1 MVKNNT
7 LEYRVTQLEKN
18 MCDIEQKLDII
29 RTNHLPHIQSQL
41 EGLSTRIMVLTGV
54 NLAAIIIGIIA
65 SRLIP

>member
-1 MVKNNT
+1 MTKNNT

-18 MCDIEQKLDII
+18 VCDIEAKLDEI
-29 RTNHLPHIQSQL
+29 RTNHLPHIQAQL

>member
-1 MVKNNT
+1 MTKNNT
-7 LEYRVTQLEKN
+7 LEYRVIQLEKSV
-18 MCDIEQKLDII
+18 CDIEKKLDEI
-29 RTNHLPHIQSQL
+29 RTNHLPHMQSQL